1 MCIRDSIQPCAARCR
16 GRRTRW
22 PGAADHA
29 ARNRGRPLHP
39 RCRLGQMKSR
49 RSLRTMHR
57 SRLRLVAMC
66 AVGAVAAIL
75 TVIFTAWTYAP
86 VVGWAAASL
95 TYITWVWLVI
105 WRLDAQ
111 QTALHAVREDP
122 SRAISDV
129 LVLIASLGS
138 LGAVAIILVEARSAP
153 AARGG
158 VLAGLAVASVVLSW
172 LLLHTL
178 FTLRYASLY
187 YRDEG
192 GRRRFQPA
200 GTAAI
205 QRLRIS
211 RFYDWHDLPG
221 VGYER

>member
-1 MCIRDSIQPCAARCR
+1 MDD
-16 GRRTRW
+16 RR
-22 PGAADHA
+22 
-29 ARNRGRPLHP
+29 P
-39 RCRLGQMKSR
+39 RVAMHKS
-49 RSLRTMHR
+49 ST
-57 SRLRLVAMC
+57 RLVAMT
-66 AVGAVAAIL
+66 AIGVVAATL
-75 TVIFTAWTYAP
+75 TVILTAWTYAP

-95 TYITWVWLVI
+95 TYMAWVWLVI
-105 WRLDAQ
+105 GRLDAQ

-129 LVLIASLGS
+129 LVLIASLAS

-187 YRDEG
+187 YRDEVG
-192 GRRRFQPA
+192 GVDFNQQEPPQYSDFAYLAFTIGMTFQVSDTNVERHTIRS
-200 GTAAI
+200 TA
-205 QRLRIS
+205 LRHALLSYIFGS
-211 RFYDWHDLPG
+211 FILATTINLV
-221 VGYER
+221 VGLST

>member
-1 MCIRDSIQPCAARCR
+1 M
-16 GRRTRW
+16 
-22 PGAADHA
+22 H
-29 ARNRGRPLHP
+29 
-39 RCRLGQMKSR
+39 KS
-49 RSLRTMHR
+49 ST
-57 SRLRLVAMC
+57 RLVAMT
-66 AVGAVAAIL
+66 AIGVVAATL
-75 TVIFTAWTYAP
+75 TVILTAWTYAP

-95 TYITWVWLVI
+95 TYTTWVWLVI
-105 WRLDAQ
+105 GRLDAQ

-187 YRDEG
+187 YRDEVG
-192 GRRRFQPA
+192 GVDFNQQEPPQYSDFAYLAFTIGMTFQVSDTNVERHTIRS
-200 GTAAI
+200 TA
-205 QRLRIS
+205 LRHALLSYIFGS
-211 RFYDWHDLPG
+211 VILATTINLV
-221 VGYER
+221 VGLST

>member
-1 MCIRDSIQPCAARCR
+1 MGD
-16 GRRTRW
+16 RR
-22 PGAADHA
+22 
-29 ARNRGRPLHP
+29 P
-39 RCRLGQMKSR
+39 RVAMHKS
-49 RSLRTMHR
+49 ST
-57 SRLRLVAMC
+57 RLVAMT
-66 AVGAVAAIL
+66 AIGVVAATL
-75 TVIFTAWTYAP
+75 TVILTAWTYAP

-95 TYITWVWLVI
+95 TYMAWVWLVI
-105 WRLDAQ
+105 GRLDAQ

-187 YRDEG
+187 YRDEVG
-192 GRRRFQPA
+192 GVDFNQQEPPQYSDLSLIHISEPTRRTP
-200 GTAAI
+200 
-205 QRLRIS
+205 IS
-211 RFYDWHDLPG
+211 Y
-221 VGYER
+221 